1 MIFFSWSKRINI
13 GKWHYLLHTLIHC
26 SFLGHY
32 SVLSKAVCLFYLT
45 RCNHPRTSGQPTVIH
60 HWYLIFPMPM
70 IFGEFI
76 TIPEFWPSRTHF
88 CGIYKYLQVFKIL
101 LKYLQELFVLYYTKR
116 RPKFLS
122 TLFSHKPSHL
132 WTQQNVI
139 IFCQNVK
146 VWLFT

>member
-32 SVLSKAVCLFYLT
+32 SVLSKAACLFYLT
-45 RCNHPRTSGQPTVIH
+45 RCNHPRMWGQPTVIH

-70 IFGEFI
+70 IFGDLYQFESF
-76 TIPEFWPSRTHF
+76 
-88 CGIYKYLQVFKIL
+88 G
-101 LKYLQELFVLYYTKR
+101 LQELTFVVSISIYRSLKFYWNIYKNYLCYII
-116 RPKFLS
+116 PKEDQSFFLHYFL
-122 TLFSHKPSHL
+122 TNLVTYEPSK
-132 WTQQNVI
+132 NVI